1 MLTEITFCN
10 AMQTMNEQLLYERK
24 IIIALFIMIFLMD
37 AYHLINRIYEKRKG
51 KQLIP
56 EVELKLKDITKHI

>member
-1 MLTEITFCN
+1 
-10 AMQTMNEQLLYERK
+10 MQTMNEQLLYERK